1 MPTDFPRTIHFPE
14 SHLKR
19 AAALKPIFRVTFS
32 QLVRD
37 GLDKHLRELEERAER
52 DRRGRVVE
60 TQARSARKP
69 SRGIRGSLSQ
79 PTPTPSRTAR
89 LERVIAPEQEPIV
102 KTHDAD
108 DELYERAARALLG
121 PSNDPRDVRRRA
133 EAAVG
138 LVRKERSL
146 TAPSESEILARL
158 EENYRRIKSEP
169 SPTTQ
174 NYDTFVGTIVD
185 LDKVKTAGEPIE

>member
-1 MPTDFPRTIHFPE
+1 MNLPNRLIDFPDNHF
-14 SHLKR
+14 KR
-19 AAALKPIFRVTFS
+19 HIALKPYFKISFN

-37 GLDKHLRELEERAER
+37 GTEKRLCELEEHVAAQKRRFSDEKAAR
-52 DRRGRVVE
+52 D
-60 TQARSARKP
+60 AKKP
-69 SRGIRGSLSQ
+69 SRGIKGAINYR
-79 PTPTPSRTAR
+79 PPPPSRTAS
-89 LERVIAPEQEPIV
+89 LERLITAPFTPAPTVQV
-102 KTHDAD
+102 HDAD
-108 DELYERAARALLG
+108 DELYERAARILLG
-121 PSNDPRDVRRRA
+121 DSDPTNVRKRA

-169 SPTTQ
+169 APTTQ
-174 NYDTFVGTIVD
+174 SYDTFVGTIVD